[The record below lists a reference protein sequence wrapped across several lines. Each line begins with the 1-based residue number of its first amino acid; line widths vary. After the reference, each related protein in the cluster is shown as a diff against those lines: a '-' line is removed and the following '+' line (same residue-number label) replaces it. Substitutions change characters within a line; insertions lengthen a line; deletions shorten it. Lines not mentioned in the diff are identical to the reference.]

1 MSLQNVFA
9 PVKKEY
15 DASAKPVVDV
25 KMVCS
30 EEERPRMVEIINR
43 LAKSPRGLET
53 LEVAKEGGFEFGF
66 FHEET
71 HCYGA
76 CDKAG
81 WWVKLNPNA
90 PDDKLVGTLSHEC
103 RHAGQ
108 FIRGAHE
115 TFGKQDVKSEI
126 IMFRAMEADAQT
138 NAVTACYE
146 LAQMGD
152 VGPYQIFKRTYPE
165 IEKAFSD
172 ALKAN
177 NGVVNHDV
185 MTQAFKGWYDQNGT
199 KKAYENGYEIE
210 PMDKERKALLAGKE
224 PTLLYKE
231 PFDTATV
238 VKMASYTDAGSYF
251 TEDPKILESGKYLD
265 VTEDTKAKMEE
276 FFRIR
281 QKMTGM
287 EPDPTLAEIP
297 TRPNVY
303 RRPRYAV
310 NDNAPQAKTVVADK
324 VFSAAMMNKMR
335 GR

>member
-1 MSLQNVFA
+1 MSLKTAFFS
-9 PVKKEY
+9 KKQQY
-15 DASAKPVVDV
+15 DASVKPVVDV
-25 KMVCS
+25 RMDCKD
-30 EEERPRMVEIINR
+30 EDKPRLTAIINR
-43 LAKSPRGLET
+43 LAESPRGLET
-53 LEVAKEGGFEFGF
+53 LQVAKEGDFAFGF
-66 FHEET
+66 FDEAT
-71 HCYGA
+71 TCYGA
-76 CDKAG
+76 CDLAG

-115 TFGKQDVKSEI
+115 TFGKQDLKSEI

-152 VGPYQIFKRTYPE
+152 KGPYEIFKKTYPE

-172 ALKAN
+172 ALQAN
-177 NGVVNHDV
+177 NGVINHDV

-199 KKAYENGYEIE
+199 KKAYENGYQLE
-210 PMDKERKALLAGKE
+210 PMAMEQKSLLAGNK
-224 PTLLYKE
+224 PTLLYNE

-238 VKMASYTDAGSYF
+238 VKMASYTAEGSYF
-251 TEDPKILESGKYLD
+251 TEDPKMLESGKFLD

-276 FFRIR
+276 FFKIR
-281 QKMTGM
+281 QETTGM
-287 EPDPTLAEIP
+287 APDPTLAEIP

-310 NDNAPQAKTVVADK
+310 NDNAPKAKVADK
-324 VFSAAMMNKMR
+324 VMTAALLNKMR